1 MRTLK
6 TDKPQN
12 TLIAVKKITMMYY
25 EINSKNRPQTND
37 YFLDYQNSYP
47 SLMTLNMGNSIF
59 LKI

>member
-37 YFLDYQNSYP
+37 YFLDYRNPYP
-47 SLMTLNMGNSIF
+47 SLMTLNMGNCIF
-59 LKI
+59 LKL

>member
-25 EINSKNRPQTND
+25 EINSKNRPLTND
-37 YFLDYQNSYP
+37 YFLDYQNAYP